1 MSESTMYGTKNVSY
15 QKLENTRLIVKH
27 SQRLND
33 DMAPGAR
40 SRNIAGLFV
49 ENADGER
56 FKYPFIH
63 LAGAR
68 AMQRHVANGGLPY
81 DAIGESI
88 IKMSEEIAQ
97 LKSFGNYVNRND
109 LMNTNNNDIVE
120 RSSAALN
127 GLREQL
133 ARLSKQ
139 AHYEAYKENFQA
151 QQPMDVPQEVVEQ
164 FTDQFTVKNFKEDI
178 KGVFPVLYR
187 LMKESELGYDDIV
200 AMTQPE
206 AASESLDVEKSQDE
220 FDRFESWVMSLGE
233 DSAIAS
239 QDPEEKNQAVK
250 NLQALVKEEF
260 PAGIDGSNA
269 IPSLKGIIEDPKLYQ
284 EIKEQS
290 KQDENSDARGIVKT
304 WLEQNAPD
312 VLEALDFGD
321 YTDETEGVTPATAL
335 GGDITAPEE
344 VPQESDE
351 QEPEERSGKMSV
363 QELAEFIHSFYDRES
378 GTFPKGPE
386 GVAIMVGKKY
396 GEQAEHGARKMVERM
411 APQQQAP
418 ELAELARIRELSG
431 M

>member
-1 MSESTMYGTKNVSY
+1 
-15 QKLENTRLIVKH
+15 
-27 SQRLND
+27 
-33 DMAPGAR
+33 
-40 SRNIAGLFV
+40 
-49 ENADGER
+49 
-56 FKYPFIH
+56 
-63 LAGAR
+63 
-68 AMQRHVANGGLPY
+68 MQRHVANGGVPY
-81 DAIGESI
+81 DDIGKSI
-88 IKMSEEIAQ
+88 VGMSEEIAQ

-187 LMKESELGYDDIV
+187 LMKESELDYNDIV

-269 IPSLKGIIEDPKLYQ
+269 IPSLKGIIEDPRLYQ

-290 KQDENSDARGIVKT
+290 KQDENSDARGIIKT

-321 YTDETEGVTPATAL
+321 YTDETEGETPATDQ

-396 GEQAEHGARKMVERM
+396 GEQAEHVARKMVERM